1 MKPAQSM
8 GVMQTPKRIAAGFL
22 ALSFFLCLSLPAS
35 ADFQAPDYRPYK
47 SAIVMDPATGEIL
60 YEHNA
65 HTPYPTASMVKM
77 MTLLVVMDHVRAGD
91 VSLGQPVTVSRRASL
106 VGGSQVYLKQGEVFP
121 LSELIAAVMIKS
133 ANDAAYLLAETTG
146 GTVES
151 FVAEMNEKAA
161 TLDLEDS
168 HFYTPHGLPPEEPGQ
183 RNDIMTARDLAV
195 VGSLVLRD
203 PVLSELARTNYRP
216 FRNGE
221 FNLRNSNHLLRKWD
235 QAIGIKTGWTRTA
248 DFCLT
253 AAAEQDGLK
262 LISVVQGVRQ
272 KWDSFD
278 SARALLEEGFDQYE
292 LVTLAE
298 AGDPLP
304 QAAPVADGERDT
316 VRVVA
321 LEPVRAMVRKDRQV
335 DIRPTVLSWRPAA
348 PVRAGQE
355 VGTAVYR
362 SADARILAK
371 IPVAAAEPVA
381 ELPWWSRFWREILTL
396 LA

>member
-1 MKPAQSM
+1 MHIP
-8 GVMQTPKRIAAGFL
+8 RRLAACCL
-22 ALSFFLCLSLPAS
+22 LLSFFLSLPAL
-35 ADFQAPDYRPYK
+35 AAFQAPEYRPYR

-65 HTPYPTASMVKM
+65 HQPYPTASMVKM
-77 MTLLVVMDHVRAGD
+77 MTLLVVMDHVRSGD
-91 VSLGQPVTVSRRASL
+91 VSLDQPVTVSARSSL

-133 ANDAAYLLAETTG
+133 ANDAAYLLAETVG
-146 GTVES
+146 GTVEE
-151 FVAEMNEKAA
+151 FVAEMNAKARE
-161 TLDLEDS
+161 LDLEDS
-168 HFYTPHGLPPEEPGQ
+168 HFYTPHGLPPENPGQ
-183 RNDIMTARDLAV
+183 RDDVMTARDLAI
-195 VGSLVLRD
+195 VGSRVLRD

-235 QAIGIKTGWTRTA
+235 RAIGIKTGWTRTA

-253 AAAEQDGLK
+253 AAAEENGLQ

-298 AGDPLP
+298 RGDPLL
-304 QAAPVADGERDT
+304 QQAPVAGGERDT

-321 LEPVRAMVRKDRQV
+321 LARVRAMVRKDRPLDV
-335 DIRPTVLSWRPAA
+335 RPAILSRRPQA
-348 PVRAGQE
+348 PIRAGQE

-362 SADARILAK
+362 SDSRILAQV
-371 IPVAAAEPVA
+371 PVAAAEPVA